1 MSSPRS
7 DVDAFRGK
15 KRMGM
20 VCRGEAKQ
28 PYLFSYWERG
38 GTIRFLDRYEL
49 PPSVNGQTNRW
60 GRVRVYSR
68 RGN

>member
-7 DVDAFRGK
+7 DVDSFRGK

-49 PPSVNGQTNRW
+49 PPSVSG
-60 GRVRVYSR
+60 
-68 RGN
+68 